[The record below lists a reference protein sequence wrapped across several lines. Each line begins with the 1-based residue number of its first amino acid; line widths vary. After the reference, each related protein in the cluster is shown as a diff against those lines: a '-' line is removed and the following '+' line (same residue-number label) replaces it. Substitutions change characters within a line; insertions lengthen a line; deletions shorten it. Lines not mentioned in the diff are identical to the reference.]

1 MRRLH
6 IALCASLALLL
17 SPFTAPNAEE
27 VSSNE
32 TAAADAKCSTPTVH
46 TTSGLVCGLEV
57 AVRGNPSNVTESISA
72 FLGIPFAQSTA
83 GDNRWAP
90 PKPIA
95 NWSAELRSDIHKA
108 TRFGPSCPQKLRPG
122 IHLELS
128 EDCLSLNIWT
138 PVSLRQIGNSE
149 PVPVMVFIYGGSF
162 REGTASNPLYEARHL
177 AATGGVV
184 VVTIN
189 YRVGV
194 LGFLSGIDGLKGN
207 YGLMDQRL
215 ALKWAHDNI
224 AEFGGD
230 PDRITLFGESAGA
243 MSVGLHLIS
252 PESQPLFS
260 AAIMESNPYGIPY
273 KSLDV
278 SERFATIF
286 KFNLGC
292 EFKGLACLRAK
303 SFDEVVEKQQ
313 AGMLPIASLLTGFS
327 AELIWAPVID
337 GEQVPAQPSASAIT
351 KPAIIG
357 TNLNEGII
365 FAVSQQTRLGGGKE
379 KVLELQYEL
388 MLDVMFSV
396 KTAGRIKA
404 HPRYKPHD
412 GDNTNVLSHLLT
424 DYLFTCANRHVMVQ
438 AKAPVWAYHFT
449 RPPSYNVWPD
459 IKLCAPD
466 KDTVCHAAELPFVFA
481 NAKTAQIQ
489 AKPQR
494 HVLKPDEKRL
504 SQLVMRYWA
513 QFAKRE
519 DPNAEGNPK
528 WVRFSKE
535 SPARLVLNTTTAS
548 KTDLDANCAFWDK
561 IGYDMPGFLERV
573 RKF

>member
-1 MRRLH
+1 
-6 IALCASLALLL
+6 
-17 SPFTAPNAEE
+17 
-27 VSSNE
+27 
-32 TAAADAKCSTPTVH
+32 
-46 TTSGLVCGLEV
+46 V
-57 AVRGNPSNVTESISA
+57 AESISA

-90 PKPIA
+90 PKPIVQ
-95 NWSAELRSDIHKA
+95 WSAELRSDIHKA
-108 TRFGPSCPQKLRPG
+108 TRFGPACPQKLRPG

-138 PVSLRQIGNSE
+138 PVPLDKIASSE

-162 REGTASNPLYEARHL
+162 REGTTSNPLYEARHL
-177 AATGGVV
+177 AAAGGVI

-292 EFKGLACLRAK
+292 EFKGLECLRAK
-303 SFDEVVEKQQ
+303 SFDEVVEQQQ

-357 TNLNEGII
+357 TNRDL
-365 FAVSQQTRLGGGKE
+365 AVAR
-379 KVLELQYEL
+379 
-388 MLDVMFSV
+388 
-396 KTAGRIKA
+396 R
-404 HPRYKPHD
+404 
-412 GDNTNVLSHLLT
+412 
-424 DYLFTCANRHVMVQ
+424 
-438 AKAPVWAYHFT
+438 
-449 RPPSYNVWPD
+449 
-459 IKLCAPD
+459 
-466 KDTVCHAAELPFVFA
+466 
-481 NAKTAQIQ
+481 
-489 AKPQR
+489 
-494 HVLKPDEKRL
+494 
-504 SQLVMRYWA
+504 
-513 QFAKRE
+513 
-519 DPNAEGNPK
+519 
-528 WVRFSKE
+528 RFWS
-535 SPARLVLNTTTAS
+535 SNMS
-548 KTDLDANCAFWDK
+548 
-561 IGYDMPGFLERV
+561 
-573 RKF
+573 